1 MEAGSGLNKLQ
12 GEGKRTR
19 LSSITAAGHCEEI
32 VTGVV
37 VRCTC
42 TAVTTTEEQRRQ
54 AALPRQGINLDVTME
69 AGGCSAMQCVC
80 VQGHVIVQG
89 LRLFSA
95 SNLPSISEVV
105 VALHR

>member
-1 MEAGSGLNKLQ
+1 MAGRRNQARETDTTVAGRTPWPNVAGREKSTSTVAAAAHSRTVTKT
-12 GEGKRTR
+12 EG
-19 LSSITAAGHCEEI
+19 
-32 VTGVV
+32 
-37 VRCTC
+37 
-42 TAVTTTEEQRRQ
+42 QRRQ
-54 AALPRQGINLDVTME
+54 AALPRQGINLDVTIE